1 VSESL
6 RLAEALLNL
15 DELDSLSLVDVSLRA
30 ADELRRLHAEIE
42 RLRVDARRL
51 DLLESDKCTSVFEIG
66 GRWYIRAGYGR
77 PHHRAKNIR
86 AAIDA
91 ALDQMKDTP

>member
-1 VSESL
+1 MPDANAE
-6 RLAEALLNL
+6 RLARALDAHIEGPDRLTM
-15 DELDSLSLVDVSLRA
+15 DDAIALR
-30 ADELRRLHAEIE
+30 DELRRLSA
-42 RLRVDARRL
+42 DARRL